1 MEFPPLTYWNYGRR
15 YCGIEYGS
23 DSSGETIISCIT
35 ALRRNGEFDLEKKFQ
50 LKNIE
55 ESVKQLS
62 INQHAFLCLT
72 HNQVLIKHT
81 LTQGSPV
88 KVVNSAFPNID
99 LNDFYY
105 QILDTPSGHYVALC
119 RKEQVHQIISSF
131 KDNHIQIVGFS
142 LGISSIQPLL
152 PAIENEE
159 IIASGFKLH
168 TADNKIF
175 SLERIYKQQTEILYL
190 IGDTQISS
198 RYLLSLSAIFNYP
211 SGDDYSSTNFE
222 NKNHQLKKRHAQ
234 KVFFRKGLIS
244 SIIILLILLLINT
257 FLYSKYYSEYQKL
270 TSLYKAE
277 ISQKKAYDKKL
288 LEIEKKEE
296 IVRNISSNSN
306 SRSSYYLNR
315 VIADM
320 PTSILLEEFTY
331 QPLQKQIKEH
341 EPVTVN
347 KNVIHLTG
355 ETNNETTFS
364 EWLRMLEKNDY
375 MVSVQVSDFGYKSAG
390 YSRFT
395 LNIKLKEDEPVN

>member
-1 MEFPPLTYWNYGRR
+1 MDFSPLTYWNYGRR

-23 DSSGETIISCIT
+23 DSSGETVITCIT
-35 ALRRNGEFDLEKKFQ
+35 ALRSKGEFDLEKQFQ
-50 LKNIE
+50 FRNIE
-55 ESVKQLS
+55 ECVENLS
-62 INQHAFLCLT
+62 KNPHAFLCLT

-88 KVVNSAFPNID
+88 KVVSSAFPNID
-99 LNDFYY
+99 LNEFYY
-105 QILDTPSGHYVALC
+105 QILDTASGHYVALC

-142 LGISSIQPLL
+142 LGISSIQHLL

-175 SLERIYKQQTEILYL
+175 SLERIEKQQTEILYS

-198 RYLLSLSAIFNYP
+198 WYLLPLSAIFNYP
-211 SGDDYSSTNFE
+211 SGNYSSTNFE
-222 NKNHQLKKRHAQ
+222 NKNQELKKDNAQ

-244 SIIILLILLLINT
+244 SIIILLTLLLTNT
-257 FLYSKYYSEYQKL
+257 LLYSKYYSEYQKL
-270 TSLYKAE
+270 TSQYEAE

-375 MVSVQVSDFGYKSAG
+375 IASVQVSDFGYKSAG
-390 YSRFT
+390 YSRFV